1 MIRITATEAARN
13 FSAIL
18 NRIAYEG
25 EEFTIERNG
34 EAVAEIKAAKQNLT
48 VGRLAQKLKETP
60 LPDTGFA
67 EDMQRIIS
75 PEQELL
81 SDQVVEAESASKAE
95 PVGS

>member
-34 EAVAEIKAAKQNLT
+34 EAVAEIRASKQNLT
-48 VGRLAQKLKETP
+48 VGRLAQKLRETP
-60 LPDTGFA
+60 LPDTKFA
-67 EDMQRIIS
+67 DDMQRIIS
-75 PEQELL
+75 PEKQ
-81 SDQVVEAESASKAE
+81 QMTESTEESGRPTE
-95 PVGS
+95 PVGG